1 MAVSELIALA
11 TAIPSLTFLDAYLWV
26 AARLGHRHHIFAWL
40 KLHAGLGG
48 QVRD

>member
-11 TAIPSLTFLDAYLWV
+11 TSVPSILFLDAYFWV
-26 AARLGHRHHIFAWL
+26 AARLGHPHYIFAWL

-48 QVRD
+48 QLRD